1 MQWKR
6 RPLSCEYA
14 LKAEPN
20 RHTFI
25 FSFLIDGFI
34 RPLPPDEHLSKK
46 QQKTPANLPFLA
58 RCGNKTTSFVSLQN
72 AYLSTST
79 GCWAVGGGSKT
90 DRWDW
95 RRARALF
102 RGHVLLPPGCHSP
115 GRPPPRSPFRLYL
128 PYVCTNRRAF
138 PRVPSDVPR
147 QSWSRLPRLFL
158 PPRRANG
165 IIRRM

>member
-46 QQKTPANLPFLA
+46 EKTQICHFLPAADIKP
-58 RCGNKTTSFVSLQN
+58 R
-72 AYLSTST
+72 LSSASST
-79 GCWAVGGGSKT
+79 HISQPAQGVGRWGEAQRQIDGIGGGCVHYSE
-90 DRWDW
+90 DMCS
-95 RRARALF
+95 F
-102 RGHVLLPPGCHSP
+102 RPAVTHQVGFPPH
-115 GRPPPRSPFRLYL
+115 SPFRLYL